1 MHHHQ
6 ISSSRPGLVPGL
18 FIACAALAI
27 FVTDVKGQLPAQAP
41 SPSEIIQLST
51 RLPVGVGD
59 QVGIGGFIIT
69 GNAPKQVILRG
80 LGPSLVQSGIA
91 SALADPVLELHGPGS
106 FPIVTNDN
114 WRDTQEQQIVAA
126 GLAPTHDLEPAI
138 WATLSPGAYTAI
150 LRGTNNTTG
159 TALVEI
165 YDLDQASDSKLGNLS
180 TRAFVDLNANIV
192 IAGLMV
198 SNGGA
203 SDRVVV
209 RGLGPSLAPAVG
221 NVMANPVLEL
231 RNNDGILLVSNND
244 WQDNTVQA
252 QQITAAGLA
261 LTNSLESAL
270 FAILPPG
277 RYTALLFGNNNS
289 TGNGLV
295 EVYDLGPTP
304 AP

>member
-6 ISSSRPGLVPGL
+6 ISSSRSGLVPGL

-27 FVTDVKGQLPAQAP
+27 FVTDVKGQLPTP
-41 SPSEIIQLST
+41 SPTSEIIQLST
-51 RLPVGVGD
+51 RMRVEVGD
-59 QVGIGGFIIT
+59 RVGIGGFIIT
-69 GNAPKQVILRG
+69 GNAPKQVIVRG
-80 LGPSLVQSGIA
+80 IGPTLVQSGIA
-91 SALADPVLELHGPGS
+91 DALADPVLELHGPGS
-106 FPIVTNDN
+106 FPTVTNDN
-114 WRDTQEQQIVAA
+114 WKDTQQQQIQAA
-126 GLAPTHDLEPAI
+126 GLSPTHVLEPAI

-165 YDLDQASDSKLGNLS
+165 YDLNPAADSKLGNLS
-180 TRAFVDLNANIV
+180 TRAFIGIDQNIA

-198 SNGGA
+198 SAGDA
-203 SDRVVV
+203 SDRIVV
-209 RGLGPSLAPAVG
+209 RGLGPSLAPAVS
-221 NVMANPVLEL
+221 NVLANPTLEL
-231 RNNDGILLVSNND
+231 RNNNGSLLVSNND

-261 LTNSLESAL
+261 PTNSLESAVV
-270 FAILPPG
+270 AILPAG
-277 RYTALLFGNNNS
+277 RYTALLFGANNS

-295 EVYDLGPTP
+295 EVYDLG